1 MKTST
6 KITSIIVIFFLIIAI
21 VIIGRTMIGNHFKKK
36 FSKRP
41 PPGIIVTTTQE
52 RTFENVISTYGTA
65 APVKTQSFKVE
76 KYEILKPIDF
86 NKKVKK
92 GDVVANLKNRK
103 IIAQFDGVIGK
114 REFSEDL
121 EVSKSSLLINLEDTS
136 SLYCDV
142 DIPEIFVPFIKVG
155 LPVDIK
161 FSGYKNKIY
170 KGEVDSFA
178 SRISQDTRSLA
189 TRIKMDNKS
198 GEILPGSFLEIS
210 IKYNVRD
217 GLSAPDTSTIVE
229 GENIF
234 ITNIEATTH
243 NIALY
248 ASNTIDLDDIT
259 SLNLS
264 GRWNWASLKMEDQF
278 GTALE
283 GHHFFNEFNP
293 GIGSDPDFN
302 MKLWKVGVRIFK
314 GLAKCRV
321 YHFSSLSLRKKVWNN
336 GAKTFLLKWGISIK
350 FFKKHYLKSKTI
362 FKGPLDEPKK
372 NIEYYFDLIICNHVL
387 EHIDDDI
394 KALNEIFRVL
404 KSGGV
409 AILQV
414 PINFKR
420 NETFEDQSII
430 SRKDREKYFGQ
441 YDHVREYG
449 LDFKERVEK
458 AGFEVEMVNYT
469 ENFSEEIKLK
479 YGLQIND
486 VIPIARKSF
495 SN

>member
-217 GLSAPDTSTIVE
+217 GLSSPDTSTLVE
-229 GENIF
+229 DETIF
-234 ITNIEATTH
+234 IYKVDEKNKVTPTNVTV
-243 NIALY
+243 
-248 ASNTIDLDDIT
+248 DD
-259 SLNLS
+259 
-264 GRWNWASLKMEDQF
+264 R
-278 GTALE
+278 
-283 GHHFFNEFNP
+283 
-293 GIGSDPDFN
+293 
-302 MKLWKVGVRIFK
+302 
-314 GLAKCRV
+314 
-321 YHFSSLSLRKKVWNN
+321 
-336 GAKTFLLKWGISIK
+336 
-350 FFKKHYLKSKTI
+350 YL
-362 FKGPLDEPKK
+362 
-372 NIEYYFDLIICNHVL
+372 
-387 EHIDDDI
+387 
-394 KALNEIFRVL
+394 
-404 KSGGV
+404 
-409 AILQV
+409 
-414 PINFKR
+414 
-420 NETFEDQSII
+420 
-430 SRKDREKYFGQ
+430 
-441 YDHVREYG
+441 
-449 LDFKERVEK
+449 
-458 AGFEVEMVNYT
+458 
-469 ENFSEEIKLK
+469 
-479 YGLQIND
+479 
-486 VIPIARKSF
+486 
-495 SN
+495 